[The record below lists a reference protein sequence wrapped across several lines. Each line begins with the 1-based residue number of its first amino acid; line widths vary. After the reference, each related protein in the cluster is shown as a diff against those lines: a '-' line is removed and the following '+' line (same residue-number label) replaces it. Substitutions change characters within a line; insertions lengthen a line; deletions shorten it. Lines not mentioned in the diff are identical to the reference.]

1 MSVSAAMKTA
11 VSGLVANATAVAR
24 VSENI
29 ANANTIG
36 YKRSFADLVTSTS
49 PGIGSVS
56 GVSAKSGSEISGGGA
71 INSTTN
77 TQDLAVSGT
86 GFFVV
91 SKTPNEPLLSNYF
104 LTRAGSFRQDESGFL
119 VNSAG
124 YYLAAFE
131 IDAATG
137 TLGAVDRGGF
147 GSLKSVKLGEMMLP
161 AEPTTTAAVSGNLP
175 AQETGTATPGAPF
188 LSSMEF
194 YTQLGNSENMTL
206 SWQPTAVDNTWDL
219 TLSDSTGRLHG
230 TVEVA
235 FHNSGATPGAPAEYR
250 LKTPQPDGAAGLTLD
265 AATGAV
271 RLSVDARG
279 DELPITLN
287 LGVPDSYEG
296 VQQFVG
302 DFTPQKFKTDGSAQT
317 ALTRTEIDGQ
327 GNLTGVFDD
336 GRRKTLYE
344 IPLAQVTNADGLTLI
359 DGNAWTVSRAAGDL
373 SLQPAGSGKNGVI
386 VSGALE
392 ASNVEITNELTDLIR
407 VQRAYSSNAKI
418 ITTADEMLQEV
429 TGLKR

>member
-56 GVSAKSGSEISGGGA
+56 GVTAKNGSEVSGGGA
-71 INSTTN
+71 INTTTN
-77 TQDLAVSGT
+77 ALDLAVSGT

-91 SKTPNEPLLSNYF
+91 SKTPDEPLLSNYF
-104 LTRAGSFRQDESGFL
+104 LTRAGSFRQDENGYL

-131 IDAATG
+131 VDAQTG

-147 GSLKSVKLGEMMLP
+147 ASLSSVKLGEMMLP
-161 AEPTTTAAVSGNLP
+161 AEPTTTASVSGNLP
-175 AQETGTATPGAPF
+175 AQETGAETPGAPF

-194 YTQLGNSENMTL
+194 YTQLGHSENMTL
-206 SWQPTAVDNTWDL
+206 SWQPTGTDNLWDL
-219 TLSDSTGRLHG
+219 TLTDSTGRLHG
-230 TVEVA
+230 TVEVKFSSA
-235 FHNSGATPGAPAEYR
+235 GDTPGAPASYA
-250 LKTPQPDGAAGLTLD
+250 LKDPQPQDAYGITLD
-265 AATGAV
+265 AATGALT
-271 RLSVDARG
+271 LSVDAG
-279 DELPITLN
+279 EVELPITLN
-287 LGVPDSYEG
+287 LGVPGSYDG

-317 ALTRTEIDGQ
+317 ALARTEIDGQ

-344 IPLAQVTNADGLTLI
+344 IPLAQVTNPDGLSLI